1 MKGGNAPFD
10 QQLLLLL
17 GEITLCNG
25 RINLYPTTQTRT
37 NGGSLSLPTLLI
49 VDDEPL
55 MTEMLSAY
63 LTRLGYHIETACNG
77 QVALDLIRQKS
88 NLIRIV
94 ITDMMMPVM
103 NGVQLAFQLS
113 LEAPDIPVLL
123 ATGRD
128 AQETALNLPFN
139 VVEVVQKPYQSKVLA
154 ESIKA
159 QIGKSAL
166 EI

>member
-1 MKGGNAPFD
+1 MY
-10 QQLLLLL
+10 Q
-17 GEITLCNG
+17 
-25 RINLYPTTQTRT
+25 TTQTGT

-77 QVALDLIRQKS
+77 QVALELIRRKS
-88 NLIRIV
+88 SSIRVV
-94 ITDMMMPVM
+94 ITDMVMPVM
-103 NGVQLAFQLS
+103 NGVQLALQLS
-113 LEAPDIPVLL
+113 LEAPEIPVLL

-128 AQETALNLPFN
+128 AHETSLNLPFN

-166 EI
+166 ET